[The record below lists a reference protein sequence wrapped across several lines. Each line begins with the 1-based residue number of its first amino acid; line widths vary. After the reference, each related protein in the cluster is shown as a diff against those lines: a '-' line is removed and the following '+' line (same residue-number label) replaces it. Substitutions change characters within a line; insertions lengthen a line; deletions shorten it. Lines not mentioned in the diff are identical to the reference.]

1 MKKIAIDL
9 RCIAEPRAGKGN
21 YAFHLVRN
29 LIAQDQQN
37 HYLLFLDQTD
47 PEFSPSKNLQIHL
60 LETKSFMRHFEIAKI
75 CQQNAIDIFFSP
87 SSYITPSLIKKP
99 TKIVFTVHD
108 LVSFVADEGHNLKA
122 KLIEK
127 LFLRRAI
134 AKATK
139 ILTVSKN
146 TQTDLTKL
154 FPQSKD
160 KAEII
165 YCAADTSFEANS
177 KAKPAEYFLAV
188 GTIQPRKNYINLL
201 KAFEIFRR
209 KNPNYK
215 LMIIGQNGWRSEH
228 FFQLL
233 QESPSRKSIEILGH
247 IDQKKLQQLYQNAT
261 ALVFP
266 SFYEGFGIP
275 LLEAMNCACPVL
287 CSQTSSIPE
296 VVGDAA
302 VFFNPHQP
310 KEITAAMQK
319 ITNNPLLRSQ
329 LIEAGLTQSEKFS
342 WGKSAASLLALF
354 EKI

>member
-21 YAFHLVRN
+21 YAFHLARN
-29 LIAQDQQN
+29 LLSQDQKN
-37 HYLLFLDQTD
+37 HYLLFLDHADQ
-47 PEFSPSKNLQIHL
+47 EFAPSRNHQIHI
-60 LETKSFMRHFEIAKI
+60 LETKGFMRHFEIAKV
-75 CQQNAIDIFFSP
+75 CQQNDIDIFFSP

-99 TKIVFTVHD
+99 TKIIFTVHD
-108 LVSFVADEGHNLKA
+108 LVSFVANEGHNFKA
-122 KLIEK
+122 QLIEK

-134 AKATK
+134 AKAK
-139 ILTVSKN
+139 RVLTVSEN

-154 FPQSKD
+154 FPQSTNKT
-160 KAEII
+160 EII
-165 YCAADTSFEANS
+165 YCAADASFKPNS

-215 LMIIGQNGWRSEH
+215 LMIIGQKGWQSEQ
-228 FFQLL
+228 FFELL
-233 QESPSRKSIEILGH
+233 QQSPARKSIEILGH
-247 IDQKKLQQLYQNAT
+247 IDQRKLHQLYQNAT

-287 CSQTSSIPE
+287 CSQNSSIPE
-296 VVGDAA
+296 VVVDAA
-302 VFFNPHQP
+302 VFFEPHQP
-310 KEITAAMQK
+310 KEIANAMQK

-329 LIEAGLTQSEKFS
+329 LIEAGLTHGEKFG
-342 WGKSAASLLALF
+342 WDKSAARLLALF